1 MWADKGSANEMPS
14 YSIGKCFIC
23 NPDLVVEQLAKIK
36 NTEQRKSTFDQ
47 IEWGLLNNFNVDENG
62 KSDNREFTKLKA
74 RIDDERKK
82 ASP

>member
-1 MWADKGSANEMPS
+1 
-14 YSIGKCFIC
+14 
-23 NPDLVVEQLAKIK
+23 LVVEQLAKIK